1 MRLQGGN
8 VDKNPV
14 QKTRQAIYGRL
25 ANFDYVE
32 EQLRDKSLY
41 QLVTLLQLLAGG
53 GSYIGTYFCACDTLA
68 QIFGDEVFYA
78 KPLEEPKV
86 EEKPGIVVH

>member
-1 MRLQGGN
+1 M
-8 VDKNPV
+8 DKNPI

-41 QLVTLLQLLAGG
+41 QLVTLLQLLIGG
-53 GSYIGTYFCACDTLA
+53 GNYSGTYFCTCDTLV
-68 QIFGDEVFYA
+68 QIFGEDAFYS
-78 KPLEEPKV
+78 KPKEEPKV
-86 EEKPGIVVH
+86 EEDESKPAVLVN